1 MNQPPIFPYRSSGK
15 LKSAGIPHD
24 DSFRVPRIVK
34 KNQRKMTMHHVHG
47 PKTWMADF
55 MVIDGANIINFI
67 HCNTRY
73 WLAQIVPDQTSERA
87 ANLLMFLAQK
97 EPFSPYDTP
106 LIDTLISDQAQALN
120 ASRIVR
126 AICSNARI
134 KTITYNMTYQ
144 SHTYLGIIDRIS
156 RTLRDMIYNC
166 KRKDHHWNLNDNTL
180 TDLLS
185 IYNSTPHDTL
195 SKTMGFKVTP
205 QEALINRP
213 LQDALVRKWMQAD
226 YNLTDSATFTQI
238 QPGMIVYRARQRMRN
253 ALGEKIRADVENV
266 PYRVLECK
274 RGSFL
279 IQRVDLANAPVF
291 VQRRDIV
298 IGTLP

>member
-55 MVIDGANIINFI
+55 MVVDGANIINFI

-97 EPFSPYDTP
+97 EPVLDYDTP

-120 ASRIVR
+120 GSRIIQ
-126 AICSNARI
+126 AICNNAHI
-134 KTITYNMTYQ
+134 QNITYNMQYVP
-144 SHTYLGIIDRIS
+144 HTYLGIIDRIS

-166 KRKDHHWNLNDNTL
+166 RRKDPTWVLNNNTL
-180 TDLLS
+180 TQLLS

-195 SKTMGFKVTP
+195 SKTMGFKVSP
-205 QEALINRP
+205 EDALFYRP

-226 YNLTDSATFTQI
+226 YNLTDSISFTEVK
-238 QPGMIVYRARQRMRN
+238 PGMIVYRARQAG
-253 ALGEKIRADVENV
+253 ALGEKRRANVEDV

-274 RGSFL
+274 RGSFV
-279 IQRVDLANAPVF
+279 IQRVDMANDPVI
-291 VQRRDIV
+291 VQRKDFV